1 MKDYF
6 FLYYDSGKPWVFK
19 KLNYFSPNFFSY
31 TSLCEANQLSINKP
45 IFALFFS
52 INSFSVNGCNFG
64 VPMGGGNLWVFLLCI
79 IGHTWVAVSNAWFG
93 LASLR

>member
-6 FLYYDSGKPWVFK
+6 LLYYDSGKPWVFK
-19 KLNYFSPNFFSY
+19 KLNYFSPDFFSY

-52 INSFSVNGCNFG
+52 INSF
-64 VPMGGGNLWVFLLCI
+64 
-79 IGHTWVAVSNAWFG
+79 
-93 LASLR
+93 

>member
-31 TSLCEANQLSINKP
+31 TSLCEANQLSVNKP
-45 IFALFFS
+45 IFSLFFPS
-52 INSFSVNGCNFG
+52 IVSEKCYKGDLN
-64 VPMGGGNLWVFLLCI
+64 
-79 IGHTWVAVSNAWFG
+79 HTHTHEKAK
-93 LASLR
+93 